1 MMTVKQVSSLT
12 GVSVRTLQ
20 FYDEIDLLKPA
31 QITEAGYRLYD
42 DQALEKL
49 QQILFFKE
57 LAFTLKE
64 IKAIMENPRF
74 DKAAAYQKQRELIQ
88 IKRDR
93 LDALLALLDRLV
105 RGETCMDFK
114 EFDMSQYFRV
124 LNDFKKTHA
133 AEIVEQLGSMERFNE
148 MVADLESRKH
158 EIADGAVQQYGNVET
173 YTEAMKQNLK
183 KFLEHGPTI
192 VPSEVEGLLDRGDIL
207 TKNLTADLHKD
218 PASPEIQKR
227 VTEFVSFVNE
237 SNKGIDMGENYWP
250 TMAETY
256 CSSPVY
262 QKVIDQKYG
271 EGASKFIGLALKAY
285 LDRQ

>member
-20 FYDEIDLLKPA
+20 FYDEIGLLKPA
-31 QITEAGYRLYD
+31 QTTEAGYRLYD

-74 DKAAAYQKQRELIQ
+74 DKMAAYQKQKELIQ

-93 LDALLALLDRLV
+93 LDALLKLLDKLIK
-105 RGETCMDFK
+105 GETCMDFK
-114 EFDMSQYFRV
+114 EFDMSQYFCV

-133 AEIVEQLGSMERFNE
+133 AEITKQLGSMERFDE
-148 MVADLESRKH
+148 MIAELESHKH
-158 EIADGAVQQYGNVET
+158 EIADGAVQQYGSLEN
-173 YTEAMKQNLK
+173 YTEAMKQNLQS
-183 KFLEHGPTI
+183 FLEHGPTI
-192 VPSEVEGLLDRGDIL
+192 APSEVDGLLDKGDAL
-207 TKNLTADLHKD
+207 TRSLTADLNKD
-218 PASPEIQKR
+218 PASPDVQQMVAEL
-227 VTEFVSFVNE
+227 VSFVNE
-237 SNKGIDMGENYWP
+237 SNKGVDMGENYWP
-250 TMAETY
+250 SMAETY

-262 QKVIDQKYG
+262 QKVTDQKYG
-271 EGASKFIGLALKAY
+271 QGASKFIGLALKAY

>member
-20 FYDEIDLLKPA
+20 FYDEIDLLKPT
-31 QITEAGYRLYD
+31 QTTEAGYRLYD

-57 LAFTLKE
+57 LAFTLRE

-74 DKAAAYQKQRELIQ
+74 DQAAAYQKQRELIQ

-93 LDALLALLDRLV
+93 LDALLVLLDRLI

-133 AEIVEQLGSMERFNE
+133 AEIVEQLGSMERFDE
-148 MVADLESRKH
+148 MVAGLESREH
-158 EIADGAVQQYGNVET
+158 EIADGAVQQYGSLET
-173 YTEAMKQNLK
+173 YTEAMEQNLK
-183 KFLEHGPTI
+183 HFLEHGPT
-192 VPSEVEGLLDRGDIL
+192 VAPSKVDGLLDKGDAL
-207 TKNLTADLHKD
+207 TKSLAANLDKD
-218 PASPEIQKR
+218 PASPEVQQ
-227 VTEFVSFVNE
+227 VVAELVSFINE
-237 SNKGIDMGENYWP
+237 SNKGINMGENYWP
-250 TMAETY
+250 CGAETY
-256 CSSPVY
+256 CSSPIY
-262 QKVIDQKYG
+262 QKVTDQKYG
-271 EGASKFIGLALKAY
+271 EGASRFIGLALKAY
-285 LDRQ
+285 FNRQ

>member
-93 LDALLALLDRLV
+93 LDALLALLDKLM

-133 AEIVEQLGSMERFNE
+133 AEIVEQLGSMERFDE
-148 MVADLESRKH
+148 MVADLESREL
-158 EIADGAVQQYGNVET
+158 EIADGAVQQYGSVET

-183 KFLEHGPTI
+183 NFLEHGATI
-192 VPSEVEGLLDRGDIL
+192 APSEVDGLLDRGDIL

-227 VTEFVSFVNE
+227 VTELVSFVNK

-250 TMAETY
+250 IMAETY

-262 QKVIDQKYG
+262 QKVMDQKYG

>member
-1 MMTVKQVSSLT
+1 MMTVKQVASLT

-42 DQALEKL
+42 DRALEKL

-64 IKAIMENPRF
+64 IKEIMENPRF
-74 DKAAAYQKQRELIQ
+74 DKAAAYRQQKELIQ

-93 LDALLALLDRLV
+93 LNALLGLLDKLIK
-105 RGETCMDFK
+105 GETCMDFK
-114 EFDMSQYFRV
+114 EFDMSQYFCV

-133 AEIVEQLGSMERFNE
+133 AEITEQLGSMERFDE
-148 MVADLESRKH
+148 MVCELESREQ
-158 EIADGAVQQYGNVET
+158 EIADGAVQQYGSLENF
-173 YTEAMKQNLK
+173 TEAMKQNLQH
-183 KFLEHGPTI
+183 FLEHGPAI
-192 VPSEVEGLLDRGDIL
+192 APSEVDGLVDKGDIL

-227 VTEFVSFVNE
+227 VTELVSFVNE
-237 SNKGIDMGENYWP
+237 TNKGIDMGENYWP

-262 QKVIDQKYG
+262 QKVMDQKYG
-271 EGASKFIGLALKAY
+271 NGASTFIGLALKAY